1 MKKRKLGKNGP
12 EVSALGLGCM
22 SMSHAYGTRN
32 DPESLKALQRALD
45 LGVTFLD
52 TADVYGAGD
61 NETLVGQGIRGRRD
75 EVFLATKFGFS
86 SWKGGPRLD
95 GSPAYVRK
103 ACEASLKRL
112 GVDAIDL
119 YYLHRV
125 DPRTPVEETVG
136 AMAELVREGKVRHLG
151 LSEVSGTTLER
162 AHAVHPI
169 AAVQS
174 EYSLWFREPETR
186 ILPTCRRLGVGFV
199 PFSPLGRGFLTGTVG
214 PADSLSDDD
223 FRKQVPRF
231 EGENYARNR
240 KLVEALEPIAAAK
253 SLTLAQL
260 SLAWVLDQGD
270 DIVPIPGTKRA
281 MYVEE
286 NAAASEVQLTDE
298 DRSRIV
304 AALAAHPPAGER
316 YSPALQRLV
325 DPD

>member
-1 MKKRKLGKNGP
+1 M
-12 EVSALGLGCM
+12 GLGCM

-61 NETLVGQGIRGRRD
+61 NETLVGQGIRGRRG
-75 EVFLATKFGFS
+75 EIVLATKFGFA

-95 GSPAYVRK
+95 GSPAYVKK

-125 DPRTPVEETVG
+125 DPQTPVEETVG
-136 AMAELVREGKVRHLG
+136 AMAELVREGKVRYLG
-151 LSEVSGTTLER
+151 LSEVSGRTLER
-162 AHAVHPI
+162 AHAVHTI
-169 AAVQS
+169 TAVQS

-186 ILPTCRRLGVGFV
+186 ILPTCRKLGVGFV

-214 PADSLSDDD
+214 PADDLPDDD

-253 SLTLAQL
+253 GITLAQL
-260 SLAWVLDQGD
+260 SLAWVLAQGD
-270 DIVPIPGTKRA
+270 DIVPIPGTKRVK
-281 MYVEE
+281 YVEE
-286 NAAASEVQLTDE
+286 NAAAAEVQLTDD
-298 DRSRIV
+298 DRSRIE
-304 AALAAHPPAGER
+304 AALTANPPAGER
-316 YSPALQRLV
+316 YAPALQSLV
-325 DPD
+325 DPE